1 MHIIHLVLLLYCLTW
16 FLLSMHSTSYLWS
29 GIFYCGFWF
38 GFLCRGW
45 GWVFLN
51 GYASLFISVERMST
65 FPQKEQELNSVL
77 STLSA
82 DKRKRQT
89 FLIIPLLWFPN
100 NCIFK
105 GRVPQ
110 SPKES
115 TAKTR
120 KTVSFPSLITSV
132 ELLMLE
138 VQTKTGVEGSK
149 IKFSI
154 SGMFTF

>member
-1 MHIIHLVLLLYCLTW
+1 
-16 FLLSMHSTSYLWS
+16 MHSTSYFWS
-29 GIFYCGFWF
+29 RIFYCGFWF
-38 GFLCRGW
+38 GFHCRGW

-51 GYASLFISVERMST
+51 GYASLFISIERMGT
-65 FPQKEQELNSVL
+65 FSQKEQELNSVW

-105 GRVPQ
+105 GRVPH

-120 KTVSFPSLITSV
+120 KSFPNLIISV